1 MNVSQSLKQ
10 SFSRSLIS
18 IKSQKGMLYVV
29 TILLALTAFEAFNF
43 GTTDYALTDLLGD
56 LSFFGVRWATL
67 LSIAFCVIDFTGI
80 ARLFG
85 SQPEKTEH
93 RSTWFMFG
101 AWFLAATMNAIL
113 TWWGVVM
120 AMENHSVLSA
130 SIVDAS
136 FLGKSIPIFISL
148 MVWVIRVLLIGSLS
162 RQGEQVAKKTQN
174 SGPEGMS
181 RREYRQA
188 QSRAAHGIR
197 AQSSVPAGMRRS
209 AIIKPAKNRRQRKT
223 EATYIPVQEGA
234 AFRTMK
240 APGQS
245 HRRI

>member
-10 SFSRSLIS
+10 SFSRSFES

-29 TILLALTAFEAFNF
+29 TIVLALTAFEAFNF

-56 LSFFGVRWATL
+56 LSFFGMRWATL

-80 ARLFG
+80 AKLFG
-85 SQPEKTEH
+85 AKPEKTEQK
-93 RSTWFMFG
+93 SAWYMFG

-162 RQGEQVAKKTQN
+162 RQGEQVVKKTQN
-174 SGPEGMS
+174 NGPEGAS

-188 QSRAAHGIR
+188 QSRAAHGIH
-197 AQSSVPAGMRRS
+197 AQSSVPAGMQRS
-209 AIIKPAKNRRQRKT
+209 TVVKPAKSRRQRKPET
-223 EATYIPVQEGA
+223 TYIPVQEEA

-240 APGQS
+240 ASDQS